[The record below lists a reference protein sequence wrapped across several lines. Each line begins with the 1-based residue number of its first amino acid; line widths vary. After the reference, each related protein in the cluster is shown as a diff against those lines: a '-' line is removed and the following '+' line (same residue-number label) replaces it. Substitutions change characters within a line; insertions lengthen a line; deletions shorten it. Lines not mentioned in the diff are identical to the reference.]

1 MRIIA
6 NYRKGEELRFIS
18 HLDIQRLLQRGLR
31 RANIPLAYSQG
42 FNPHPLLSFA
52 SALAVGYTSDAEWL
66 DVRLST
72 QMDPA
77 DFMRK
82 LNGVLPVGF
91 RILEAKEA
99 PEELPT
105 LTSLTHSALHQIELT
120 MEQAYSLPM
129 LQDGLMQLLA
139 GPIVVNKRTK
149 GGMKDVDIRPQVLAA
164 TLKGAEEKKDG
175 LSLSILGVSNVN
187 GSLNIELFMQ
197 ELVRKWGLT
206 GSWRVHRSGL
216 YFENSDL
223 LPHM

>member
-18 HLDIQRLLQRGLR
+18 HLHIQRLLQRGLR